1 MPQKEEVVTAL
12 SKMATSSKIHLR
24 LCERCSIS
32 NMNIQLSL
40 KAGSVQVVFR
50 KKEINWPFKWIA
62 LFLNCNYANWWAQRK
77 RDQQVI
83 YRVIFWMTI
92 MNIKSF
98 KPYYTFLVVVLFL
111 LILFCWLFLNDCIH
125 IPTIFVERIW
135 ERINM
140 QHHLEVFRCIVK
152 ENVSLRAYKLGIIN
166 EQIIMQRKV

>member
-62 LFLNCNYANWWAQRK
+62 LFLNCNYANWWAHRK

-92 MNIKSF
+92 MNIKCF
-98 KPYYTFLVVVLFL
+98 KRFNVFWLWGYFNKTNISIN
-111 LILFCWLFLNDCIH
+111 LILLVIFEWLYTHTDHFCRTD
-125 IPTIFVERIW
+125 
-135 ERINM
+135 M
-140 QHHLEVFRCIVK
+140 
-152 ENVSLRAYKLGIIN
+152 
-166 EQIIMQRKV
+166 RKNKYATSSRSI